1 MQTTLNISGMTCGHC
16 VSSVMEELS
25 EVPGVE
31 KVEVQLNAGGVST
44 AAVTADTEP
53 DPAEL
58 RKAVETAGYTVVDA

>member
-1 MQTTLNISGMTCGHC
+1 MQTTIKISGMTCGHC
-16 VSSVMEELS
+16 VSSVLEELS

-31 KVEVQLNAGGVST
+31 KVDVQLNAGGVST
-44 AAVTADTEP
+44 ADVTAETEP